1 MGGQRRRPAGTSH
14 VNEDEFAELLESG
27 APPGRFAGPARRP
40 GEDIAALLAD
50 PTVWAE
56 PDPGGADELL
66 AAIRRE
72 STSAWGVP
80 DDVGVARYRA
90 DANATPLAPAG
101 AAAAGGERRTGHA
114 APPPLGPPVSPAP
127 TSPPR
132 RWALVAVA
140 AALALVLGLT
150 GALVLNRSN
159 GHSSGQQFAL
169 TGTQLSPTAS
179 AWATVEPQPAGVS
192 IKLDVK
198 GLPPAKQGTYYEAWV
213 GGTEGEVTVGTF
225 HMRGGD
231 GWIYLW
237 SGVDPHEYPTL
248 NVTLEDEGPDQS
260 WSGRVVLTGKIV

>member
-1 MGGQRRRPAGTSH
+1 

-27 APPGRFAGPARRP
+27 AHPQGRSAGLARHP

-56 PDPGGADELL
+56 PDPSGADQLL
-66 AAIRRE
+66 AAIRHE
-72 STSAWGVP
+72 SRSVWGVP

-90 DANATPLAPAG
+90 DVNGTRAPVP
-101 AAAAGGERRTGHA
+101 AAAGGGRNGQSRHPRGAHVRP
-114 APPPLGPPVSPAP
+114 APPARS
-127 TSPPR
+127 R
-132 RWALVAVA
+132 RWSMVAVA
-140 AALALVLGLT
+140 AALALVLGVT
-150 GALVLNRSN
+150 GALVLNRGN
-159 GHSSGQQFAL
+159 GHSPGQQFAL
-169 TGTQLSPTAS
+169 AGTQLSPAAK
-179 AWATVEPQPAGVS
+179 AWATVEAQPAGVS

-198 GLPPAKQGTYYEAWV
+198 GLPPAKQGQYYEAWV
-213 GGTEGEVTVGTF
+213 GGAEGEVTVGTF

-237 SGVDPHEYPTL
+237 SGVDPREYPNL

>member
-1 MGGQRRRPAGTSH
+1 

-27 APPGRFAGPARRP
+27 APTGRSASLPRRP

-56 PDPGGADELL
+56 PDPGGAEQLL
-66 AAIRRE
+66 SAIRSE
-72 STSAWGVP
+72 SASAWGVP

-90 DANATPLAPAG
+90 DVNGTPFTAAG
-101 AAAAGGERRTGHA
+101 AERRNGHTARHHRGAHVKAEPAAA
-114 APPPLGPPVSPAP
+114 
-127 TSPPR
+127 PR
-132 RWALVAVA
+132 RWSLVAVA
-140 AALALVLGLT
+140 AALALVLGAT
-150 GALVLNRSN
+150 GALVLNRGN
-159 GHSSGQQFAL
+159 GHSPGQQFAL

-198 GLPPAKQGTYYEAWV
+198 GLPPAKPGHYYEAWV
-213 GGTEGEVTVGTF
+213 GGTEGEVTIGTF

-237 SGVDPHEYPTL
+237 SGVDPKEYPTL

-260 WSGRVVLTGKIV
+260 WSGRVVLSGKIV